1 MFPDIKHPL
10 NGPNHVEIPYYTMV
24 AGGCRILGGIRRDYS
39 MTLSSTVFEMM
50 IRCWCRAITT
60 PGERWIWSWTLWHD
74 LKMSKPSRRW
84 LIWGNYKFDGIQ
96 VGVCVRYHK
105 GTQWTKILALS
116 LIMCQTTKM
125 ELYNALSRQDRQ
137 VSHHRFMQDPNALCR
152 SIILSFPSELF
163 SLNFPIALTL
173 GPHCI

>member
-1 MFPDIKHPL
+1 MKVKVPGCLDMFTDIKHPL

-96 VGVCVRYHK
+96 VGVCVWGITRVHNEQRYLHWVWSCVK
-105 GTQWTKILALS
+105 QQKWNYT
-116 LIMCQTTKM
+116 MPCP
-125 ELYNALSRQDRQ
+125 DRIDRS
-137 VSHHRFMQDPNALCR
+137 VIIASCRIPMLCV
-152 SIILSFPSELF
+152 
-163 SLNFPIALTL
+163 
-173 GPHCI
+173 GQ